1 MFRKNTREIE
11 DQNLVLQFREIEQT
25 KILWDICDAYKIGTG
40 TTTWPAASRKTRAP
54 AWYSYQHQGEHIA
67 QGIKYVCV
75 CVTPMVV

>member
-40 TTTWPAASRKTRAP
+40 TTT
-54 AWYSYQHQGEHIA
+54 
-67 QGIKYVCV
+67 
-75 CVTPMVV
+75 